1 MKVKGLKA
9 KSSVD
14 EITVQIVSKEEPR
27 AFAGPRGQGQ
37 VCNALAKD
45 EDDTE
50 ITLTLWNDDISKFRV
65 DDIVKITNGWV
76 SEFKGK
82 LQLSAGKGGKMEV
95 VKE

>member
-14 EITVQIVSKEEPR
+14 EITVQIIGKEEPR
-27 AFAGPRGQGQ
+27 AFAGPRGNGR
-37 VCNALAKD
+37 VCNCIAKD
-45 EDDTE
+45 EDDAE
-50 ITLTLWNDDISKFRV
+50 ITLTLWNEDIDKFKEQ
-65 DDIVKITNGWV
+65 DIVKLTGGWV

-95 VKE
+95 IKE